1 MGIEY
6 ENEKVNI
13 GMKKHI
19 KKGLDSFMDD
29 ITRDAATPARPD
41 LFNTPESNALNN

>member
-19 KKGLDSFMDD
+19 RKGLDD
-29 ITRDAATPARPD
+29 ITRDAASPARPD
-41 LFNTPESNALNN
+41 LFNTPESKALNN